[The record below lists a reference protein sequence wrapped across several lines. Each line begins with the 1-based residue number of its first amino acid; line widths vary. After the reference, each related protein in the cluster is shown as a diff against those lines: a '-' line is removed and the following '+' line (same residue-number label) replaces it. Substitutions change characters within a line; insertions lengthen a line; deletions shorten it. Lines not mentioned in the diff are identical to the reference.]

1 MYNLLNGLTIIE
13 ASSFVASPTAGLYL
27 AQMGAEVIR
36 VDQIGGGP
44 DFNRWPLA
52 DNGASLYW
60 ENLNRAKKSVA
71 LDLASADGRSLLQK
85 LIAKTG
91 ILITNFPV
99 NGFLNHEKLSA
110 LRPDLITIRIMG
122 QADGSS
128 ALDYTVNSAIGIPF
142 MTGPAE
148 MADKP
153 VNHVL
158 AAWDLLTGAYAA
170 FMLMAA
176 LRHRDATGEG
186 QEVRIPLQDVATA
199 SVANMGMI
207 AEVLTRG
214 KTRERLGN
222 AVYGAFGRD
231 FRTADGKSVMI
242 MAITPKQWAGLIS
255 VLGIEAEIADLEAR
269 LGLSF
274 AQDEGLR
281 FRHRDE
287 LFALVEAK
295 VSKRAWVELDQA
307 FGAAGCCYGQYQ
319 TMLEAAHD
327 PVLVTD
333 NPMFNST
340 TNPSGERYPA
350 AGSFATIPQMERM
363 PAQPAPQLGAN
374 SDSILTDVLDQ
385 SPAQIADLKCQG
397 LIA

>member
-52 DNGASLYW
+52 ENGASLYW

-71 LDLASADGRSLLQK
+71 LDLASAEGRNLLQK

-99 NGFLNHEKLSA
+99 NSFLSHEKLIA

-199 SVANMGMI
+199 SVANMGMM

-214 KTRERLGN
+214 KNRERLGN

-242 MAITPKQWAGLIS
+242 MAITPKQWAGLVS
-255 VLGIEAEIADLEAR
+255 VLGIESEIADLEAR

-274 AQDEGLR
+274 AKDEGLR
-281 FRHRDE
+281 FKHKDE
-287 LFALVEAK
+287 LFGLVEAK
-295 VSKRAWVELDQA
+295 VGSRAWPELDQA
-307 FGAAGCCYGQYQ
+307 FAAAGCCYGPYQ
-319 TMLEAAHD
+319 TLLEAAHD
-327 PVLVTD
+327 PLLVTE
-333 NPMFNST
+333 NPIFNST
-340 TNPSGERYPA
+340 SNPSGSHYPA
-350 AGSFATIPQMERM
+350 AGAFATIPQMKR
-363 PAQPAPQLGAN
+363 QPAIPAPKLGADR
-374 SDSILTDVLDQ
+374 DSILASMLGLSD
-385 SPAQIADLKCQG
+385 AQLADFKSQG